1 MVSTATERKNFQLYL
16 AELHAGAREHWLCGI
31 NDESPVFPVRLG
43 QCQRRPWDTSVLEGV
58 QRKCRIFKE
67 APTSTHSGIAAIFN
81 GKTYQSVWGYIVPAA
96 LLLFIRFQSEQHSL
110 RPVFHSKYAIQQ
122 YSSFLYLE
130 IYFFLTIVR
139 SHCRLGA
146 LTWKWA
152 HRSDSST
159 IFRGPFKETLG
170 TKSQKFYFL
179 RIFDQV
185 LWEEVKS
192 TQHIFLQFP

>member
-16 AELHAGAREHWLCGI
+16 AELHAGARERWLCGI

-43 QCQRRPWDTSVLEGV
+43 QCQRRPWGTSVLEGV

-96 LLLFIRFQSEQHSL
+96 LLFFILFQSEQHSL
-110 RPVFHSKYAIQQ
+110 CPVFHSKYAIQQ

-130 IYFFLTIVR
+130 IYFFFNHSEI
-139 SHCRLGA
+139 
-146 LTWKWA
+146 
-152 HRSDSST
+152 
-159 IFRGPFKETLG
+159 TLHVG
-170 TKSQKFYFL
+170 SISLKVS
-179 RIFDQV
+179 
-185 LWEEVKS
+185 
-192 TQHIFLQFP
+192 